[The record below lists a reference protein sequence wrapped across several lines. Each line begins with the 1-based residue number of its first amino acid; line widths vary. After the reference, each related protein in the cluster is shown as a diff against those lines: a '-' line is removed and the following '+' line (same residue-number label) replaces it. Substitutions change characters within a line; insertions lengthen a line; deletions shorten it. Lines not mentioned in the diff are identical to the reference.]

1 MFALRADSVGSVR
14 DRVYV
19 GSIGV
24 GALAGPTGGFV
35 AFALACFCVKLFEI
49 AALAPRLGW
58 ARVSPSGARRPRRSS
73 LISSPIDTNFFSKT
87 ESGETKK
94 KRDGLRAETLGV
106 CSEIELGR
114 ELKGRLA
121 FQFLGATR
129 IAATLST
136 GFAGAAAGLG
146 GLRLLETVPLNA
158 FKIAAYVVLGVLGVA
173 VACAWRVGRAAVR
186 FQGARHFG
194 CGWKYA
200 ASFRAEAEQKL
211 SPTGQER
218 ARSLLAQLQ
227 GLERRETARTSAI
240 LRAATEPTP
249 SGVAMLR
256 IAEAE
261 AGVVPSCASV
271 ADSAR
276 IGTDDGVSRRAFE
289 STANAQAK
297 ANDEPAPSGSEST
310 SGETTATTGA
320 TATADEE
327 FDAARRRLSRYDR

>member
-1 MFALRADSVGSVR
+1 M
-14 DRVYV
+14 
-19 GSIGV
+19 
-24 GALAGPTGGFV
+24 
-35 AFALACFCVKLFEI
+35 
-49 AALAPRLGW
+49 
-58 ARVSPSGARRPRRSS
+58 
-73 LISSPIDTNFFSKT
+73 
-87 ESGETKK
+87 
-94 KRDGLRAETLGV
+94 RAETLGV

-121 FQFLGATR
+121 FQFLGASR

-136 GFAGAAAGLG
+136 GFAGAAGLG
-146 GLRLLETVPLNA
+146 GLRLLETVPLDA

-194 CGWKYA
+194 CGWEYA
-200 ASFRAEAEQKL
+200 ASFRAEAKQKL

-227 GLERRETARTSAI
+227 GLERRETARTIAI

-249 SGVAMLR
+249 TGVAMLR

-261 AGVVPSCASV
+261 AGVVPSCVSV